1 MFALIYFSG
10 LRYFLLRQGVP
21 HSDGNYNQEL
31 LVNCL
36 NSELANTLG
45 NLLSRITSKS
55 INLDQS
61 FYYPYYNQTEECSE
75 ATDVRV
81 FLHDLPQ
88 KVEIHYEN
96 FDFYLGNELRT
107 VENVFFTFAY
117 TSHRYW
123 WHILLAYIAKIVA

>member
-1 MFALIYFSG
+1 MFALLYFSG

-21 HSDGNYNQEL
+21 HSDGNFNQEL

-45 NLLSRITSKS
+45 NLLNRITAKS
-55 INLDQS
+55 INSDQS
-61 FYYPYYNQTEECSE
+61 FYNPYYCQTEQSSE

-81 FLHDLPQ
+81 FLQDLPQ

-107 VENVFFTFAY
+107 VENVGY
-117 TSHRYW
+117 NLYKLP
-123 WHILLAYIAKIVA
+123 IDNGGLL

>member
-1 MFALIYFSG
+1 MIYFSG

-45 NLLSRITSKS
+45 NLLNRITAKS
-55 INLDQS
+55 INSDQS
-61 FYYPYYNQTEECSE
+61 FYNPYDSQIEQCSE
-75 ATDVRV
+75 ATDVCV
-81 FLHDLPQ
+81 FLQDLPQ

-107 VENVFFTFAY
+107 VENVF
-117 TSHRYW
+117 SH
-123 WHILLAYIAKIVA
+123 LQPYISYRCRDSL

>member
-1 MFALIYFSG
+1 MFALLYFSG

-45 NLLSRITSKS
+45 NLLNRITSKS

-61 FYYPYYNQTEECSE
+61 FYHPCYSQTEQCSE
-75 ATDVRV
+75 AIDVRV
-81 FLHDLPQ
+81 FLQDLPQ

-107 VENVFFTFAY
+107 VENVGY
-117 TSHRYW
+117 NLHKLP
-123 WHILLAYIAKIVA
+123 IDNGGLL

>member
-1 MFALIYFSG
+1 MFALLYFSG

-45 NLLSRITSKS
+45 NLLNRITSTS

-61 FYYPYYNQTEECSE
+61 FYHPYYSQTEQCSE

-81 FLHDLPQ
+81 FLHELPQ

-107 VENVFFTFAY
+107 VENIC
-117 TSHRYW
+117 SHL
-123 WHILLAYIAKIVA
+123 HILPIDIGGILQ

>member
-1 MFALIYFSG
+1 M
-10 LRYFLLRQGVP
+10 
-21 HSDGNYNQEL
+21 
-31 LVNCL
+31 NCL

-45 NLLSRITSKS
+45 NLLNRITSTS

-61 FYYPYYNQTEECSE
+61 FYHPHYSETEQCTE
-75 ATDVRV
+75 AKDVQV

-107 VENVFFTFAY
+107 VENVCL
-117 TSHRYW
+117 HL
-123 WHILLAYIAKIVA
+123 HILSIDIGSIL